1 MNFSVAQCGPESS
14 SYGYFLPEHPLPR
27 ARNLSGLCGAPS
39 KHRAHLLTF
48 WRCVTISQPRDGR
61 ISLPLT
67 TYPLPAV
74 VTLVMQGSLRLSSA
88 SRAISCTSNYRL
100 GLVRTTHRFYSAST
114 SGSALPSSFL
124 SLYRLFLRSTA
135 ASVLSQPEA
144 TSLLRKQW
152 RPVFSQAAVVMRQLS
167 RNDVPPEQRQALTHW
182 LTEWEKRGQF
192 VAFPTGD
199 PKAHRPAF

>member
-1 MNFSVAQCGPESS
+1 MTFS
-14 SYGYFLPEHPLPR
+14 
-27 ARNLSGLCGAPS
+27 
-39 KHRAHLLTF
+39 
-48 WRCVTISQPRDGR
+48 RCITSQLRDGR
-61 ISLPLT
+61 LSLSLS
-67 TYPLPAV
+67 TYPLPAL
-74 VTLVMQGSLRLSSA
+74 VTLVMQRSLCLSLA
-88 SRAISCTSNYRL
+88 SRAISCTCNYRL
-100 GLVRTTHRFYSAST
+100 GPVRTAHRFYSAST

-152 RPVFSQAAVVMRQLS
+152 RPVFSQAAVVMRQLD
-167 RNDVPPEQRQALTHW
+167 RNDVSPEQRQALTHW

-199 PKAHRPAF
+199 PKANWPAIC